1 VILWE
6 INEYIFYRDDEDYMA
21 DTYIDVS
28 DQDFAEKIL
37 QAEQMVL
44 VNFSAEN
51 SGACQIQDPE
61 FEAISKE
68 YQGRV
73 TFARINTDK
82 NGETTSQWK
91 IEGIPTIVFF
101 KGGREINRIKGI
113 IMRDR
118 LRRQIEGALLAN

>member
-1 VILWE
+1 MS
-6 INEYIFYRDDEDYMA
+6 IFLKRDDEDFMT

-28 DQDFAEKIL
+28 DQDFADKIL
-37 QAEQMVL
+37 QSDQLVL

-51 SGACQIQDPE
+51 SGACKIQDPE

-73 TFARINTDK
+73 MFARINTDK
-82 NGETTSQWK
+82 NGETTGQWK
-91 IEGIPTIVFF
+91 IDGIPTIIFF

-113 IMRDR
+113 MMRDR

>member
-1 VILWE
+1 
-6 INEYIFYRDDEDYMA
+6 MT

-44 VNFSAEN
+44 VNFSSEH
-51 SGACQIQDPE
+51 SGACQIQDQE

-68 YQGRV
+68 FQGRV
-73 TFARINTDK
+73 MFARINTDQ
-82 NGETTSQWK
+82 NAEAISQWK
-91 IEGIPTIVFF
+91 IDGIPTIIFF

-113 IMRDR
+113 IMRER

>member
-1 VILWE
+1 
-6 INEYIFYRDDEDYMA
+6 MA

-28 DQDFAEKIL
+28 DEDFAEKVL
-37 QAEQMVL
+37 KAQSMVL
-44 VNFSAEN
+44 VNFSSEN

-61 FEAISKE
+61 FEAVSKE

-82 NGETTSQWK
+82 NGETTNQWK
-91 IEGIPTIVFF
+91 IDGIPTIIFF

-113 IMRDR
+113 MMRDR